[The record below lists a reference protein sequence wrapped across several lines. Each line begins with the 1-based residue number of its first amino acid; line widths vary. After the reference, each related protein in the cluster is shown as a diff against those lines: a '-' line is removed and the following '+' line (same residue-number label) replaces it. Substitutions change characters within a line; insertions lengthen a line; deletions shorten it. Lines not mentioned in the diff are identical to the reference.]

1 VGTSAGFAEG
11 LAADRNG
18 LQPRGGKMESDT
30 VVMAMVRKNKA
41 MRFVFVAA
49 LMLLAVSAAR
59 PALGQGAPPGPL
71 PPEPGV
77 QPEKPP
83 ANARDAS
90 IRVRVNEVVAPVTV
104 RDRSGEMILSLPQKD
119 FHIYD
124 NGVEQKIDHFDLG
137 SDGLSVVLAMETSSR
152 VEAMLPAVRRTGIV
166 FTQTVMARSGEAAVI
181 GFDDSVNLLA
191 KFTMNADTVETAIHH
206 AREGTSGALLYDA
219 MKLGISL
226 LDKQPATRRRVLVVV
241 GEARDTGSDSKL
253 GEVLRQAQLA
263 NVTIYSIGL
272 SSVAA
277 AWRSKPD
284 PTPPVQQGPPGTF
297 PVPTPN
303 GLPQT
308 PELERAMQENI
319 DLSALAEWLVRS
331 GMNALGPNSLA
342 VASKA
347 TGGLDVKTMKDRS
360 IEKAMDEIGGE
371 LHAQYT
377 IGYRPAG
384 DTAFG
389 YHDITVTVDRP
400 EVTVRTRP
408 GYYIPP
414 QD

>member
-1 VGTSAGFAEG
+1 
-11 LAADRNG
+11 
-18 LQPRGGKMESDT
+18 MESDT

-41 MRFVFVAA
+41 MRFAFVAA
-49 LMLLAVSAAR
+49 LMLLAVSASR

-83 ANARDAS
+83 ANTRDSS
-90 IRVRVNEVVAPVTV
+90 IRVRVNEVIAPVTV
-104 RDRSGEMILSLPQKD
+104 RDHTGEMILSLPKTD

-166 FTQTVMARSGEAAVI
+166 FTQTVMARSGDAAVV

-191 KFTMNADTVETAIHH
+191 KFTMNADTVETAIHR

-219 MKLGISL
+219 MKLGISQL
-226 LDKQPATRRRVLVVV
+226 NEQPVARRRILVVV

-253 GEVLRQAQLA
+253 GDVLRQAQLA

-272 SSVAA
+272 SSAAA

-284 PTPPVQQGPPGTF
+284 PTGPVQQGPPGTF

-319 DLSALAEWLVRS
+319 DLGALAEWLVKS
-331 GMNALGPNSLA
+331 GMNALGPNALA

-347 TGGLDVKTMKDRS
+347 TGGLNVKTLKDRS

-377 IGYRPAG
+377 IGYRPAE
-384 DTAFG
+384 DTDFG
-389 YHDITVTVDRP
+389 YHEIKVTVDRP
-400 EVTVRTRP
+400 GVTVRTRP
-408 GYYIPP
+408 GYYVTP

>member
-1 VGTSAGFAEG
+1 MHRTNIAARFAFAAG
-11 LAADRNG
+11 L
-18 LQPRGGKMESDT
+18 T
-30 VVMAMVRKNKA
+30 
-41 MRFVFVAA
+41 
-49 LMLLAVSAAR
+49 LLAVSAPR
-59 PALGQGAPPGPL
+59 PTLGQGAPPGPL
-71 PPEPGV
+71 APEPGV

-104 RDRSGEMILSLPQKD
+104 RDRSGEMILSLPQAN

-124 NGVEQKIDHFDLG
+124 NGVEQKIEHFDLG
-137 SDGLSVVLAMETSSR
+137 SEGLSVVLAMETSSR
-152 VEAMLPAVRRTGIV
+152 IEAVLPAMRRTGIV

-181 GFDDSVNLLA
+181 GFDDSVNLVA
-191 KFTMNADTVETAIHH
+191 KFTMNADTIETAIHH
-206 AREGTSGALLYDA
+206 VREGTSGTLLYDA
-219 MKLGISL
+219 MKLGISQL
-226 LDKQPATRRRVLVVV
+226 SEQPVARRRILVVV

-272 SSVAA
+272 SSAA
-277 AWRSKPD
+277 AALRSKPD
-284 PTPPVQQGPPGTF
+284 PTPPVELGPPGTF
-297 PVPTPN
+297 PVPTPH

-319 DLSALAEWLVRS
+319 DLSALAEWLVKS

-347 TGGLDVKTMKDRS
+347 TGGLNVKTMKDQS

-377 IGYRPAG
+377 IGYRPAE
-384 DTAFG
+384 DAAFG

-408 GYYIPP
+408 GYYVQPH
-414 QD
+414 D